1 MSRLIKKVALIGGG
15 VIGGGWAARF
25 LLNGIDV
32 NVFDPSDS
40 AERSLNEMLSNARR
54 AYSKLTMAPL
64 LKPGKLVFFD
74 SLEKAV
80 QDVEF
85 VQESTPERLELKRSI
100 INEIDQNA
108 PETVLICSST
118 SGLKPSLLQAEMKYP
133 ERFMV
138 GHPFNPVYL
147 LPLVEI
153 CGGEQTSVEAK
164 QNAAEFYREVGMKP
178 LILRKEI
185 DAFIADRLLEAVW
198 REGLWLIRDDVAST
212 EELDDAIRF
221 GFGLRWAQMGLFET
235 YRVAGGEAGVR
246 HFISQFGPT
255 LSLPWT
261 KLMDVPD
268 LNEELIEKIVTQSDT
283 QSGMHS
289 IRELERIRDDNL
301 VAIMQGLKLHDWGA
315 GALLKEY
322 EERLYQKAHSGIVSS
337 DPDFSKPLSLFDA
350 EVLPEWLDYNGHMTE
365 SRYLQVFGDATD
377 ALLNFVGMDESYRSQ
392 GLSVYTV
399 ETHIRHLLEVAGGEP
414 LTVETQLLGFD
425 EKRLRI
431 VHKILHAS
439 SGDLLATGEHMLLHV
454 DTEARC
460 AAPLGKKLYEKLEK
474 IWRGHQNLTVPDYS
488 GNGIQNI
495 SPKESRQKPD
505 LKKQ

>member
-1 MSRLIKKVALIGGG
+1 MTKLIKKAALIGGG

-32 NVFDPSDS
+32 NVFDPSET
-40 AERSLNEMLSNARR
+40 AERTLHEMLSNAKR
-54 AYSKLTMAPL
+54 AYAKLTMAPL
-64 LKPGKLVFFD
+64 LKPGKLVFLD
-74 SLEKAV
+74 SIEKAV

-85 VQESTPERLELKRSI
+85 VQESAPERLELKRSI
-100 INEIDQNA
+100 INQIDQYA
-108 PETVLICSST
+108 PESALICSST
-118 SGLKPSLLQAEMKYP
+118 SGLKPSSLQAEMKHP

-153 CGGEQTSVEAK
+153 CGGGKTSNAAK

-198 REGLWLIRDDVAST
+198 REGLWLIRDDVATT

-235 YRVAGGEAGVR
+235 YRVAGGEAGMR

-261 KLMDVPD
+261 KLMDVPE
-268 LNEELIEKIVTQSDT
+268 LNEELIEKIVSQSDA
-283 QSGMHS
+283 QSGKHS

-322 EERLYQKAHSGIVSS
+322 EERLYQKAHSGVVSS
-337 DPDFSKPLSLFDA
+337 DPDFSKPLRLHDSK
-350 EVLPEWLDYNGHMTE
+350 VLPDWFDYNGHMTE

-377 ALLNFVGMDESYRSQ
+377 ALLNFVGMDEAYRKQ
-392 GLSVYTV
+392 GFSVYTV
-399 ETHIRHLLEVAGGEP
+399 ESHIRHLKEIRGGEQ
-414 LTVETQLLGFD
+414 LSLETQLLGFD

-431 VHKILHAS
+431 VHTMSNAS
-439 SGDLLATGEHMLLHV
+439 SGDILATGEHMLLHV
-454 DTEARC
+454 DSEAGRAC
-460 AAPLGKKLYEKLEK
+460 PFENILYEKLEK
-474 IWRGHQNLTVPDYS
+474 IWQGHQSLAAPVFAGKGILSLT
-488 GNGIQNI
+488 
-495 SPKESRQKPD
+495 
-505 LKKQ
+505 

>member
-1 MSRLIKKVALIGGG
+1 MTKLIKKAALIGGG

-32 NVFDPSDS
+32 NVFDPSET
-40 AERSLNEMLSNARR
+40 AERTLHEMLSNAKR
-54 AYSKLTMAPL
+54 AYAKLTMAPL
-64 LKPGKLVFFD
+64 LKPGKLVFLD
-74 SLEKAV
+74 SIEKAV

-85 VQESTPERLELKRSI
+85 VQESAPERLELKRSI
-100 INEIDQNA
+100 INQIDQYA
-108 PETVLICSST
+108 PESALICSST
-118 SGLKPSLLQAEMKYP
+118 SGLKPSSLQAEIQHP

-153 CGGEQTSVEAK
+153 CGGGKTSQEAK

-185 DAFIADRLLEAVW
+185 DAFLADRLLEAVW

-235 YRVAGGEAGVR
+235 YRVAGGEAGMR

-261 KLMDVPD
+261 KLMDVPE
-268 LNEELIEKIVTQSDT
+268 LNEELIEKIVSQSDA
-283 QSGMHS
+283 QSGKHS

-315 GALLKEY
+315 GALLKQY
-322 EERLYQKAHSGIVSS
+322 EERLYQKAHSGVVSS
-337 DPDFSKPLSLFDA
+337 EPDFSKALALFDA

-377 ALLNFVGMDESYRSQ
+377 ALLNFAGMDETYRTQ
-392 GLSVYTV
+392 GFSVYTV

-431 VHKILHAS
+431 VHKLLHAS
-439 SGDLLATGEHMLLHV
+439 SGDVLATAEHMLLHV
-454 DTEARC
+454 NTEAGKAC
-460 AAPLGKKLYEKLEK
+460 PFGKKLYEKLEK
-474 IWRGHQNLTVPDYS
+474 IWQGHQNLDVPDY
-488 GNGIQNI
+488 GGKGIRN
-495 SPKESRQKPD
+495 
-505 LKKQ
+505 LKSHL

>member
-1 MSRLIKKVALIGGG
+1 MSKLIKKVALIGGG

-32 NVFDPSDS
+32 NVFDPSDR
-40 AERSLNEMLSNARR
+40 AERGLNEMLSNARR

-64 LKPGKLVFFD
+64 LKPGKLVFLD

-80 QDVEF
+80 QGVEF
-85 VQESTPERLELKRSI
+85 VQESAPERLELKRSI
-100 INEIDQNA
+100 IKQIDRYA
-108 PETVLICSST
+108 PETALICSST
-118 SGLKPSLLQAEMKYP
+118 SGLKPSSLQAEMQHP

-153 CGGEQTSVEAK
+153 CGGEQTSAEAK
-164 QNAAEFYREVGMKP
+164 QHAAEFYREIGMKP

-198 REGLWLIRDDVAST
+198 REGLWLIRDDVATT

-235 YRVAGGEAGVR
+235 YRVAGGEAGMR

-255 LSLPWT
+255 LCLPWT
-261 KLMDVPD
+261 KLMDVPE

-322 EERLYQKAHSGIVSS
+322 EERLYQKAHSGVVSS
-337 DPDFSKPLSLFDA
+337 DPDFSKSLSLFDA
-350 EVLPEWLDYNGHMTE
+350 DVLPEWLDYNGHMTE

-377 ALLNFVGMDESYRSQ
+377 AFLNFIGMDKNYRKQ
-392 GLSVYTV
+392 GFSVYTV
-399 ETHIRHLLEVAGGEP
+399 ETHIRHLQEVAGGEP
-414 LTVETQLLGFD
+414 LTVKTQLLGFD
-425 EKRLRI
+425 EKRLRV
-431 VHKILHAS
+431 VHKLLHTS
-439 SGDLLATGEHMLLHV
+439 SGDVLATGEHMLLHV
-454 DTEARC
+454 NTDK
-460 AAPLGKKLYEKLEK
+460 GKACPFGNMLSEKLEK
-474 IWRGHQNLTVPDYS
+474 IWQGHKNLDIPDYA
-488 GNGIQNI
+488 GNGIR
-495 SPKESRQKPD
+495 K
-505 LKKQ
+505 LV

>member
-1 MSRLIKKVALIGGG
+1 MTKLIKKAALIGGG

-32 NVFDPSDS
+32 NVFDPSET
-40 AERSLNEMLSNARR
+40 AERTLHEMLSNAKR
-54 AYSKLTMAPL
+54 AYAKLTMAPL
-64 LKPGKLVFFD
+64 LKPGKLVFLD
-74 SLEKAV
+74 SIEKAV

-85 VQESTPERLELKRSI
+85 VQESAPERLELKRSI
-100 INEIDQNA
+100 INQIDQYA
-108 PETVLICSST
+108 PESALICSST
-118 SGLKPSLLQAEMKYP
+118 SGLKPSSLQAEMKHP

-153 CGGEQTSVEAK
+153 CGGGKTSNAAK
-164 QNAAEFYREVGMKP
+164 QNATEFYREVGMKP

-198 REGLWLIRDDVAST
+198 REGLWLIRDDVATT

-235 YRVAGGEAGVR
+235 YRVAGGEAGMR

-261 KLMDVPD
+261 KLMDVPE
-268 LNEELIEKIVTQSDT
+268 LNEELIEKIVSQSEA
-283 QSGMHS
+283 QSGKHS

-322 EERLYQKAHSGIVSS
+322 EERLYQKAHSGVVSS
-337 DPDFSKPLSLFDA
+337 EPDFSKPLALFTA

-377 ALLNFVGMDESYRSQ
+377 ALLNFVGMDEAYRTQ
-392 GLSVYTV
+392 GFSVYTV

-431 VHKILHAS
+431 VHTMSKAS
-439 SGDLLATGEHMLLHV
+439 SGDMLATAEHMLLHV
-454 DTEARC
+454 DTEAGKAC
-460 AAPLGKKLYEKLEK
+460 PFGKKLYEKLEK
-474 IWRGHQNLTVPDYS
+474 IWQGHQNLDVPDY
-488 GNGIQNI
+488 GGKGIRN
-495 SPKESRQKPD
+495 
-505 LKKQ
+505 LKSHL

>member
-1 MSRLIKKVALIGGG
+1 MTKLLKKVALIGGG

-25 LLNGIDV
+25 LLNGLDV

-40 AERSLNEMLSNARR
+40 SERSLNEMLSNARH

-64 LKPGKLVFFD
+64 LKPGKLFFFD

-85 VQESTPERLELKRSI
+85 IQESAPERLELKRSI
-100 INEIDQNA
+100 INQIDRYA
-108 PETVLICSST
+108 SVTALICSST
-118 SGLKPSLLQAEMKYP
+118 SGLKPSSLQAEMEQP

-153 CGGEQTSVEAK
+153 CGGEQTSAEAK
-164 QNAAEFYREVGMKP
+164 QHAAEFYREVGMKP

-212 EELDDAIRF
+212 EELDDAIRY

-235 YRVAGGEAGVR
+235 YRVAGGEAGMR

-261 KLMDVPD
+261 KLIDVPE
-268 LNEELIEKIVTQSDT
+268 LNEELIEKIVSQSDA

-301 VAIMQGLKLHDWGA
+301 VAIMQGLKLNDWGA

-322 EERLYQKAHSGIVSS
+322 EERLYQKAHSGVAAS

-350 EVLPEWLDYNGHMTE
+350 KVLPEWLDYNGHMTE

-377 ALLNFVGMDESYRSQ
+377 ALLNFVGMDEAYRSQ
-392 GLSVYTV
+392 GFSVYTV

-431 VHKILHAS
+431 VHTMSNAS
-439 SGDLLATGEHMLLHV
+439 SGDILATGEHMLLHV
-454 DTEARC
+454 DTEAGKAC
-460 AAPLGKKLYEKLEK
+460 PFGKKLYEKLEK
-474 IWRGHQNLTVPDYS
+474 IWQGHQHLDVPDY
-488 GNGIQNI
+488 GGKGIRN
-495 SPKESRQKPD
+495 
-505 LKKQ
+505 LKSHL

>member
-1 MSRLIKKVALIGGG
+1 MSKFMKKVALIGGG

-25 LLNGIDV
+25 LLNGLDV
-32 NVFDPSDS
+32 NVFDPSDR
-40 AERSLNEMLSNARR
+40 AERSLNEMLTNAIH

-64 LKPGKLVFFD
+64 LKPGKLFFFD

-80 QDVEF
+80 QDIEF
-85 VQESTPERLELKRSI
+85 IQESAPERLELKRSI
-100 INEIDQNA
+100 INQIDRYA
-108 PETVLICSST
+108 TETALICSST
-118 SGLKPSLLQAEMKYP
+118 SGLKPSFLQAEMEHP

-153 CGGEQTSVEAK
+153 CGGEQTSPEAK
-164 QNAAEFYREVGMKP
+164 QHAAEFYREVGMKP

-212 EELDDAIRF
+212 EELDDAIRY

-235 YRVAGGEAGVR
+235 YRVAGGEAGMR

-261 KLMDVPD
+261 KLMDVPE
-268 LNEELIEKIVTQSDT
+268 LNEELIEKIVSQSDA
-283 QSGMHS
+283 QSGKHS

-301 VAIMQGLKLHDWGA
+301 VAIMQGLKLNDWGA

-322 EERLYQKAHSGIVSS
+322 EERLYQKAHSGVVVS
-337 DPDFSKPLSLFDA
+337 DPDFSKALSLFDA
-350 EVLPEWLDYNGHMTE
+350 KVLPEWLDYNGHMTE

-377 ALLNFVGMDESYRSQ
+377 ALLKFVGMDEAYRTD
-392 GLSVYTV
+392 GFSVYTV

-414 LTVETQLLGFD
+414 LNVQTQLLGFD

-431 VHKILHAS
+431 VHKILHVS
-439 SGDLLATGEHMLLHV
+439 SGDILATGEHMLLHV
-454 DTEARC
+454 DTEAGC
-460 AAPLGKKLYEKLEK
+460 ATPLGKKLYEKLEK
-474 IWRGHQNLTVPDYS
+474 IWQGHQNLAVLDYA
-488 GNGIQNI
+488 GNGIRDIKI
-495 SPKESRQKPD
+495 SS
-505 LKKQ
+505 

>member
-1 MSRLIKKVALIGGG
+1 MTKLIKKAALIGGG

-32 NVFDPSDS
+32 NVFDPSET
-40 AERSLNEMLSNARR
+40 AERTLHEMLSNAKR
-54 AYSKLTMAPL
+54 AYAKLTMAPL
-64 LKPGKLVFFD
+64 LKPGKLVFLD
-74 SLEKAV
+74 SIEKAV

-85 VQESTPERLELKRSI
+85 VQESAPERLELKRSI
-100 INEIDQNA
+100 INQIDQYA
-108 PETVLICSST
+108 PESALICSST
-118 SGLKPSLLQAEMKYP
+118 SGLKPSSLQAEMKHP

-153 CGGEQTSVEAK
+153 CGGGKTSNAAK
-164 QNAAEFYREVGMKP
+164 QNATEFYREVGMKP

-198 REGLWLIRDDVAST
+198 REGLWLIRDDVATT

-235 YRVAGGEAGVR
+235 YRVAGGEAGMR

-261 KLMDVPD
+261 KLMDVPE
-268 LNEELIEKIVTQSDT
+268 LNEELIEKIVSQSEA
-283 QSGMHS
+283 QSGKHS

-322 EERLYQKAHSGIVSS
+322 EERLYQKAHSGVVSS
-337 DPDFSKPLSLFDA
+337 DQDFSKALSLFDA

-377 ALLNFVGMDESYRSQ
+377 ALLNFVGMDEAYRTQ
-392 GLSVYTV
+392 GFSVYTV
-399 ETHIRHLLEVAGGEP
+399 ETHIRHLLEVAGAEP
-414 LTVETQLLGFD
+414 LSVKTQVLGFD

-431 VHKILHAS
+431 VHTMSNAS
-439 SGDLLATGEHMLLHV
+439 SGDILATGEHMLLHV
-454 DTEARC
+454 DTEAGC
-460 AAPLGKKLYEKLEK
+460 ATPFGINLYEKLEK
-474 IWRGHQNLTVPDYS
+474 IWQGHQNLKAPDYT
-488 GNGIQNI
+488 GKGIRN
-495 SPKESRQKPD
+495 
-505 LKKQ
+505 LKSSS

>member
-1 MSRLIKKVALIGGG
+1 MTKLIKKAALIGGG

-32 NVFDPSDS
+32 NVFDPSET
-40 AERSLNEMLSNARR
+40 AERTLHEMLSNAKR
-54 AYSKLTMAPL
+54 AYAKLTMAPL
-64 LKPGKLVFFD
+64 LKPGKLVFLD
-74 SLEKAV
+74 SIEKAV

-85 VQESTPERLELKRSI
+85 VQESAPERLELKRSI
-100 INEIDQNA
+100 INQIDQYA
-108 PETVLICSST
+108 PESALICSST
-118 SGLKPSLLQAEMKYP
+118 SGLKPSSLQAEIQHP

-153 CGGEQTSVEAK
+153 CGGGKTSQEAK

-235 YRVAGGEAGVR
+235 YRVAGGEAGMR

-261 KLMDVPD
+261 KLMDVPE
-268 LNEELIEKIVTQSDT
+268 LNEELIEKIVSQSDA
-283 QSGMHS
+283 QSGKHS

-315 GALLKEY
+315 GALLKQY
-322 EERLYQKAHSGIVSS
+322 EERLYQKAHSGVVSS
-337 DPDFSKPLSLFDA
+337 EPDFSKPLALFTA

-377 ALLNFVGMDESYRSQ
+377 ALLNFAGMDETYRTQ
-392 GLSVYTV
+392 GFSVYTV

-431 VHKILHAS
+431 VHTMSKAS
-439 SGDLLATGEHMLLHV
+439 SGDMLATAEHMLLHV
-454 DTEARC
+454 DTEAGKAC
-460 AAPLGKKLYEKLEK
+460 PFGKKLYEKLEK
-474 IWRGHQNLTVPDYS
+474 IWQGHQNLDVPDY
-488 GNGIQNI
+488 GGKGIRN
-495 SPKESRQKPD
+495 
-505 LKKQ
+505 LKSHL

>member
-1 MSRLIKKVALIGGG
+1 MTKPIKKVALIGGG

-32 NVFDPSDS
+32 NVFDPSETT
-40 AERSLNEMLSNARR
+40 ERTLHEMLSNAKR
-54 AYSKLTMAPL
+54 AYAKLTMAPL

-80 QDVEF
+80 QEVEF
-85 VQESTPERLELKRSI
+85 VQESAPERLELKRSI
-100 INEIDQNA
+100 INQIDQYA
-108 PETVLICSST
+108 PESALICSST
-118 SGLKPSLLQAEMKYP
+118 SGLKPSALQAEMQHP

-153 CGGEQTSVEAK
+153 CGGGKTSQEAK

-235 YRVAGGEAGVR
+235 YRVAGGEAGMR

-261 KLMDVPD
+261 KLMDVPE
-268 LNEELIEKIVTQSDT
+268 LNEELIEKIVSQSDA
-283 QSGMHS
+283 QSGKHS

-315 GALLKEY
+315 GALLKQY
-322 EERLYQKAHSGIVSS
+322 EERLYQKAHSGVVSS
-337 DPDFSKPLSLFDA
+337 EPDFSKPLALFTA

-377 ALLNFVGMDESYRSQ
+377 ALLNFAGMDETYRTQ
-392 GLSVYTV
+392 GFSVYTV

-431 VHKILHAS
+431 VHTMSKAS
-439 SGDLLATGEHMLLHV
+439 SGDMLATAEHMLLHV
-454 DTEARC
+454 DTEAGKAC
-460 AAPLGKKLYEKLEK
+460 PFGKKLYEKLEK
-474 IWRGHQNLTVPDYS
+474 IWQGHQNLDVPDY
-488 GNGIQNI
+488 GGKGIRN
-495 SPKESRQKPD
+495 
-505 LKKQ
+505 LKSHL

>member
-1 MSRLIKKVALIGGG
+1 MSEPRKKTALIGGG

-40 AERSLNEMLSNARR
+40 AERTLNEMLSNARR
-54 AYSKLTMAPL
+54 AYSKMTMAPL
-64 LKPGKLVFFD
+64 VQPGNLLFFD
-74 SLEKAV
+74 SLENAV
-80 QDVEF
+80 QDVDF
-85 VQESTPERLELKRSI
+85 IQESAPERLDLKRSI
-100 INEIDQNA
+100 INQIDQYA
-108 PETVLICSST
+108 SETVLICSST
-118 SGLKPSLLQAEMKYP
+118 SGLKPTLLQAEMKHP

-153 CGGEQTSVEAK
+153 CGGEKTSEDSK
-164 QNAAEFYREVGMKP
+164 LTAAEFYREVGMKP

-235 YRVAGGEAGVR
+235 YRVAGGESGVR

-255 LSLPWT
+255 LGLPWT
-261 KLMDVPD
+261 KLMNVPKLD
-268 LNEELIEKIVTQSDT
+268 DELIEKIVLQSDM
-283 QSGMHS
+283 QSGMYS
-289 IRELERIRDDNL
+289 IHELERIRDDNL

-337 DPDFSKPLSLFDA
+337 DQDFSKPLSLFDA

-377 ALLNFVGMDESYRSQ
+377 ALLNYIGMDEAYRS
-392 GLSVYTV
+392 GGFSVYTV
-399 ETHIRHLLEVAGGEP
+399 ETHIRHLLEIAGGEP

-431 VHKILHAS
+431 VHKLLHAS
-439 SGDLLATGEHMLLHV
+439 SGDELATGEHMLLHV

-460 AAPLGKKLYEKLEK
+460 AAPFGKELYVKLEK
-474 IWRGHQNLTVPDYS
+474 IWLGHQNLTVPDYS
-488 GNGIQNI
+488 GNGIQNLKSI
-495 SPKESRQKPD
+495 S
-505 LKKQ
+505 

>member
-1 MSRLIKKVALIGGG
+1 M
-15 VIGGGWAARF
+15 
-25 LLNGIDV
+25 

-40 AERSLNEMLSNARR
+40 AERTLNEMLSNARR
-54 AYSKLTMAPL
+54 AYSKMTMAPL
-64 LKPGKLVFFD
+64 VEPGNLLFFD
-74 SLEKAV
+74 SLENAV
-80 QDVEF
+80 QDVDF
-85 VQESTPERLELKRSI
+85 IQESAPERLELKRSI
-100 INEIDQNA
+100 INQIDQYA
-108 PETVLICSST
+108 SETVLICSST
-118 SGLKPSLLQAEMKYP
+118 SGLKPTLLQAEMKHP

-153 CGGEQTSVEAK
+153 CGGEKTSEDAK
-164 QNAAEFYREVGMKP
+164 LTAAEFYREVGMKP

-235 YRVAGGEAGVR
+235 YRVAGGESGVR

-255 LSLPWT
+255 LGLPWT
-261 KLMDVPD
+261 KLMNVPELD
-268 LNEELIEKIVTQSDT
+268 EELIEKIVLQSDT
-283 QSGMHS
+283 QSGMYS

-337 DPDFSKPLSLFDA
+337 DQDFSKPLSLFDA

-377 ALLNFVGMDESYRSQ
+377 ALLNYIGMDEAYRS
-392 GLSVYTV
+392 GGFSVYTV
-399 ETHIRHLLEVAGGEP
+399 ETHIRHLLEIAGGEP
-414 LTVETQLLGFD
+414 LTVETQLLGLD

-431 VHKILHAS
+431 VHKLLHTS
-439 SGDLLATGEHMLLHV
+439 SGDELATGEHMLLHV

-460 AAPLGKKLYEKLEK
+460 ASPFGKKLYVKLEK
-474 IWRGHQNLTVPDYS
+474 IWLGHQNLTVPDYS
-488 GNGIQNI
+488 GNGIQNLKSI
-495 SPKESRQKPD
+495 S
-505 LKKQ
+505 

>member
-1 MSRLIKKVALIGGG
+1 MSKLIKKVALIGGG

-32 NVFDPSDS
+32 NVYDPSDS
-40 AERSLNEMLSNARR
+40 AVRSLNEMLSNARA

-64 LKPGKLVFFD
+64 VKPGKLVFLD
-74 SLEKAV
+74 SLEKVV

-85 VQESTPERLELKRSI
+85 VQES
-100 INEIDQNA
+100 A
-108 PETVLICSST
+108 PENPDLKCFILKEIEQFASETSLICSST
-118 SGLKPSLLQAEMKYP
+118 SGLKPSDLQAEMKHP

-153 CGGEQTSVEAK
+153 CGGVKTTAEAK
-164 QNAAEFYREVGMKP
+164 QSAAEFYREVGMKP

-185 DAFIADRLLEAVW
+185 DAFIADRLMEAVW
-198 REGLWLIRDDVAST
+198 REGLWLIRDDVATT

-235 YRVAGGEAGVR
+235 YRVAGGDAGMR

-255 LSLPWT
+255 LSWPWT
-261 KLMDVPD
+261 KLMDVPE
-268 LNEELIEKIVTQSDT
+268 LNEELINKIVTQSDT

-322 EERLYQKAHSGIVSS
+322 EERLYEKAHSGIVAS
-337 DPDFSKPLSLFDA
+337 DPDFSEPLRLHDSQ
-350 EVLPEWLDYNGHMTE
+350 VRPEWLDYNGHMTE
-365 SRYLQVFGDATD
+365 SRYLQVFGDTTD
-377 ALLNFVGMDESYRSQ
+377 AFLNFIGMDENYRKQ
-392 GLSVYTV
+392 GFSVYTV
-399 ETHIRHLLEVAGGEP
+399 ETHIRHVCEVAGGEP
-414 LTVETQLLGFD
+414 LSVKSQLLGFD
-425 EKRLRI
+425 EKRFRI
-431 VHKILHAS
+431 VHEMFHPP
-439 SGDLLATGEHMLLHV
+439 SGDVLATGEHMLLHV
-454 DTEARC
+454 NTNK
-460 AAPLGKKLYEKLEK
+460 GKACPFGKILYEKLAQ
-474 IWRGHQNLTVPDYS
+474 IWNGHQNLSIPDYA
-488 GNGIQNI
+488 GKGFQELN
-495 SPKESRQKPD
+495 
-505 LKKQ
+505 KK

>member
-1 MSRLIKKVALIGGG
+1 MSEPRKKTALIGGG

-40 AERSLNEMLSNARR
+40 AERTLNEMLSNARR
-54 AYSKLTMAPL
+54 AYSKMTMAPL
-64 LKPGKLVFFD
+64 VQPGNLLFFD
-74 SLEKAV
+74 SLENAV
-80 QDVEF
+80 QDVDF
-85 VQESTPERLELKRSI
+85 IQESAPERLELKRSI
-100 INEIDQNA
+100 INQIDQYA
-108 PETVLICSST
+108 SKTVLICSST
-118 SGLKPSLLQAEMKYP
+118 SGLKPTLLQAEMKHP

-153 CGGEQTSVEAK
+153 CGGEKTSEDAK
-164 QNAAEFYREVGMKP
+164 LIAAEFYREVGMKP

-235 YRVAGGEAGVR
+235 YRVAGGESGVR

-255 LSLPWT
+255 LGLPWT
-261 KLMDVPD
+261 KLMNVPELD
-268 LNEELIEKIVTQSDT
+268 EELIEKIVLQSDT
-283 QSGMHS
+283 QSGMYS

-337 DPDFSKPLSLFDA
+337 DQDFSKPLSLFDA

-377 ALLNFVGMDESYRSQ
+377 ALLNYIGMDEAYRS
-392 GLSVYTV
+392 GGFSVYTV
-399 ETHIRHLLEVAGGEP
+399 ETHIRHLLEIAGGEP
-414 LTVETQLLGFD
+414 LTVETQLLGLD

-431 VHKILHAS
+431 VHKLLHTS
-439 SGDLLATGEHMLLHV
+439 SGDELATGEHMLLHV

-460 AAPLGKKLYEKLEK
+460 ASPFGKKLYVKLEK
-474 IWRGHQNLTVPDYS
+474 IWLGHQNLTVPDYS
-488 GNGIQNI
+488 GNGIQNLKSI
-495 SPKESRQKPD
+495 S
-505 LKKQ
+505 

>member
-1 MSRLIKKVALIGGG
+1 MTKPIKKVALIGGG

-32 NVFDPSDS
+32 NVFDPSETT
-40 AERSLNEMLSNARR
+40 ERTLHEMLSNAKR
-54 AYSKLTMAPL
+54 AYAKLTMAPL

-80 QDVEF
+80 QEVEF
-85 VQESTPERLELKRSI
+85 VQESAPERLELKRSI
-100 INEIDQNA
+100 INQIDQYA
-108 PETVLICSST
+108 PESALICSST
-118 SGLKPSLLQAEMKYP
+118 SGLKPSSLQAEIQHP

-153 CGGEQTSVEAK
+153 CGGGKTSQEAK

-235 YRVAGGEAGVR
+235 YRVAGGEAGMR

-261 KLMDVPD
+261 KLMDVPE
-268 LNEELIEKIVTQSDT
+268 LNEELIEKIVSQSDA
-283 QSGMHS
+283 QSGKHS

-315 GALLKEY
+315 GALLKQY
-322 EERLYQKAHSGIVSS
+322 EERLYQKAHSGVVSS
-337 DPDFSKPLSLFDA
+337 EPDFSKPLALFTA

-377 ALLNFVGMDESYRSQ
+377 ALLNFAGMDETYRTQ
-392 GLSVYTV
+392 GFSVYTV

-431 VHKILHAS
+431 VHTMSKAS
-439 SGDLLATGEHMLLHV
+439 SGDMLATAEHMLLHV
-454 DTEARC
+454 DTEAGKAC
-460 AAPLGKKLYEKLEK
+460 PFGKKLYEKLEK
-474 IWRGHQNLTVPDYS
+474 IWQGHQNLDVPDY
-488 GNGIQNI
+488 GGKGIRN
-495 SPKESRQKPD
+495 
-505 LKKQ
+505 LKSHL

>member
-1 MSRLIKKVALIGGG
+1 MTKLIKKAALIGGG

-32 NVFDPSDS
+32 NVFDPSET
-40 AERSLNEMLSNARR
+40 AERTLHEMLSNAKR
-54 AYSKLTMAPL
+54 AYAKLTMAPL
-64 LKPGKLVFFD
+64 LKPGKLVFLD
-74 SLEKAV
+74 SIEKAV

-85 VQESTPERLELKRSI
+85 VQESAPERLELKRSI
-100 INEIDQNA
+100 INQIDQYA
-108 PETVLICSST
+108 PESALICSST
-118 SGLKPSLLQAEMKYP
+118 SGLKPSSLQAEMKHP

-153 CGGEQTSVEAK
+153 CGGGKTSQEAK

-235 YRVAGGEAGVR
+235 YRVAGGEAGMR

-261 KLMDVPD
+261 KLMDVPE
-268 LNEELIEKIVTQSDT
+268 LNEELIEKIVSQSEA
-283 QSGMHS
+283 QSGKHS

-322 EERLYQKAHSGIVSS
+322 EERLYQKAHSGVVSS
-337 DPDFSKPLSLFDA
+337 DPDFSKPLRLHDSK
-350 EVLPEWLDYNGHMTE
+350 VLPDWFDYNGHMTE

-377 ALLNFVGMDESYRSQ
+377 ALLNFVGMDEAYRTQ
-392 GLSVYTV
+392 GFSVYTV
-399 ETHIRHLLEVAGGEP
+399 ETHIRHLLEVAGAEP
-414 LTVETQLLGFD
+414 LSVKTQVLGFD

-431 VHKILHAS
+431 VHTMSNAS
-439 SGDLLATGEHMLLHV
+439 SGDILATGEHMLLHV
-454 DTEARC
+454 DTEAGKAC
-460 AAPLGKKLYEKLEK
+460 PFGKKLYEKLEK
-474 IWRGHQNLTVPDYS
+474 IWQGHQNLDVPDY
-488 GNGIQNI
+488 GGKGIRN
-495 SPKESRQKPD
+495 
-505 LKKQ
+505 LKSHL

>member
-1 MSRLIKKVALIGGG
+1 MTKLIKKAALIGGG

-32 NVFDPSDS
+32 NVFDPSETT
-40 AERSLNEMLSNARR
+40 ERTLHEMLANAKG

-80 QDVEF
+80 QEVEF
-85 VQESTPERLELKRSI
+85 VQESAPERLELKRSI
-100 INEIDQNA
+100 INQIDQYA
-108 PETVLICSST
+108 PESALICSST
-118 SGLKPSLLQAEMKYP
+118 SGLKPSSLQAEIQHP

-153 CGGEQTSVEAK
+153 CGGGKTSQEAK

-235 YRVAGGEAGVR
+235 YRVAGGEAGMR

-261 KLMDVPD
+261 KLMDVPE
-268 LNEELIEKIVTQSDT
+268 LNEELIEKIVSQSDA
-283 QSGMHS
+283 QSGKHS

-315 GALLKEY
+315 GALLKQY
-322 EERLYQKAHSGIVSS
+322 EERLYQKAHSGVVSS
-337 DPDFSKPLSLFDA
+337 EPDFSKPLALFDA

-377 ALLNFVGMDESYRSQ
+377 ALLNFAGMDETYRTQ
-392 GLSVYTV
+392 GFSVYTV

-431 VHKILHAS
+431 VHTMSKAS
-439 SGDLLATGEHMLLHV
+439 SGDMLATAEHMLLHV
-454 DTEARC
+454 DTEAGKAC
-460 AAPLGKKLYEKLEK
+460 PFGKKLYEKLEK
-474 IWRGHQNLTVPDYS
+474 IWQGHQNLDVPDY
-488 GNGIQNI
+488 GGKGIRN
-495 SPKESRQKPD
+495 
-505 LKKQ
+505 LKSHL

>member
-1 MSRLIKKVALIGGG
+1 MSKLIKKVALIGGG

-32 NVFDPSDS
+32 NVYDPSDS
-40 AERSLNEMLSNARR
+40 AERSLNQMLSNARR

-64 LKPGKLVFFD
+64 VKPGKLVFLD
-74 SLEKAV
+74 SLEKVV

-85 VQESTPERLELKRSI
+85 VQES
-100 INEIDQNA
+100 A
-108 PETVLICSST
+108 PENPDLKCSILKEIEQFASETSLICSST
-118 SGLKPSLLQAEMKYP
+118 SGLKPSDLQAEMKHP

-153 CGGEQTSVEAK
+153 CGGVKTTAEAK
-164 QNAAEFYREVGMKP
+164 QSAAEFYREVGMKP

-185 DAFIADRLLEAVW
+185 DAFIADRLMEAVW
-198 REGLWLIRDDVAST
+198 REGLWLIRDDVATT

-235 YRVAGGEAGVR
+235 YRVAGGEAGMR

-255 LSLPWT
+255 LSWPWT
-261 KLMDVPD
+261 KLMDVPE
-268 LNEELIEKIVTQSDT
+268 LNEELINKIVTQSDT

-322 EERLYQKAHSGIVSS
+322 EERLYEKAHSGIVAS
-337 DPDFSKPLSLFDA
+337 DPDFSEPLRLHDSQ
-350 EVLPEWLDYNGHMTE
+350 VRPEWLDYNGHMTE

-377 ALLNFVGMDESYRSQ
+377 ALLGYL
-392 GLSVYTV
+392 GLDQEYLDSGFSVFTV
-399 ETHIRHLLEVAGGEP
+399 ETHIRHLDEGAPGSNFV
-414 LTVETQLLGFD
+414 VKTQLLGGD
-425 EKRLRI
+425 EKRLHI
-431 VHKILHAS
+431 WHELLDLE
-439 SGDLLATGEHMLLHV
+439 SGSLFATGEHMLLHV
-454 DTEARC
+454 DTRAAKSCTMQSPLLSNSQQMNSLHQALKRPEAAGRSI
-460 AAPLGKKLYEKLEK
+460 ALP
-474 IWRGHQNLTVPDYS
+474 S
-488 GNGIQNI
+488 GN
-495 SPKESRQKPD
+495 
-505 LKKQ
+505 

>member
-1 MSRLIKKVALIGGG
+1 MSKLIKKVALIGGG

-32 NVFDPSDS
+32 NVYDPSDS
-40 AERSLNEMLSNARR
+40 AERSLNQMLSNARG

-64 LKPGKLVFFD
+64 VKPGKLVFLD
-74 SLEKAV
+74 SLEKVV

-85 VQESTPERLELKRSI
+85 VQES
-100 INEIDQNA
+100 A
-108 PETVLICSST
+108 PENPDLKCSILKEIEQFASETSLICSST
-118 SGLKPSLLQAEMKYP
+118 SGLKPSDLQAEMKHP

-153 CGGEQTSVEAK
+153 CGGVKTTAEAK
-164 QNAAEFYREVGMKP
+164 QSAAEFYREVGMKP

-185 DAFIADRLLEAVW
+185 DAFIADRLMEAVW
-198 REGLWLIRDDVAST
+198 REGLWLIRDDVATT

-235 YRVAGGEAGVR
+235 YRVAGGEAGMR

-255 LSLPWT
+255 LSWPWT
-261 KLMDVPD
+261 KLMDVPE
-268 LNEELIEKIVTQSDT
+268 LNEELINKIVTQSDE

-322 EERLYQKAHSGIVSS
+322 EERLYEKAHSGIVAS
-337 DPDFSKPLSLFDA
+337 DPDFSEPLCLHDSKVRPD
-350 EVLPEWLDYNGHMTE
+350 WLDYNGHMTE
-365 SRYLQVFGDATD
+365 SRYLQVFGDTTD
-377 ALLNFVGMDESYRSQ
+377 AFLNFIGMDENYRKQ
-392 GLSVYTV
+392 GFSVYTV
-399 ETHIRHLLEVAGGEP
+399 ETHIRHVCEVAGGEP
-414 LTVETQLLGFD
+414 LSVKSQLLGFD
-425 EKRLRI
+425 EKRFRI
-431 VHKILHAS
+431 VHEMFHPP
-439 SGDLLATGEHMLLHV
+439 SGDVLATGEHMLLHV
-454 DTEARC
+454 NTNK
-460 AAPLGKKLYEKLEK
+460 GKACPFGKILYEKLAE
-474 IWRGHQNLTVPDYS
+474 IWNGHQNLDIPDYA
-488 GNGIQNI
+488 GKGFQELN
-495 SPKESRQKPD
+495 
-505 LKKQ
+505 KK

>member
-1 MSRLIKKVALIGGG
+1 MSEPRKKTALIGGG

-40 AERSLNEMLSNARR
+40 AERTLNEMLSNARR
-54 AYSKLTMAPL
+54 AYSKMTMAPL
-64 LKPGKLVFFD
+64 VQPGNLLFFD
-74 SLEKAV
+74 SLENAV
-80 QDVEF
+80 QDVDF
-85 VQESTPERLELKRSI
+85 IQESAPERLDLKRSI
-100 INEIDQNA
+100 INQIDQYA
-108 PETVLICSST
+108 SETVLICSST
-118 SGLKPSLLQAEMKYP
+118 SGLKPTLLQAEMKHP

-153 CGGEQTSVEAK
+153 CGGEKTSEDAK
-164 QNAAEFYREVGMKP
+164 LTAAEFYREVGMKP

-235 YRVAGGEAGVR
+235 YRVAGGESGVR

-255 LSLPWT
+255 LGLPWT
-261 KLMDVPD
+261 KLMNVPELD
-268 LNEELIEKIVTQSDT
+268 EELIEKIVLQSDT
-283 QSGMHS
+283 QSGMYS

-337 DPDFSKPLSLFDA
+337 DQDFSKPLSLFDA

-377 ALLNFVGMDESYRSQ
+377 ALLNYIGMDEAYRS
-392 GLSVYTV
+392 GGFSVYTV
-399 ETHIRHLLEVAGGEP
+399 ETHIRHLLEIAGGEP
-414 LTVETQLLGFD
+414 LTVETQLLGLD

-431 VHKILHAS
+431 VHKLLHAS
-439 SGDLLATGEHMLLHV
+439 SGDELATGEHMLLHV

-460 AAPLGKKLYEKLEK
+460 ASPFGKELYVKLEK
-474 IWRGHQNLTVPDYS
+474 IWLGHQNLTVPDYS
-488 GNGIQNI
+488 GNGIQNLKSI
-495 SPKESRQKPD
+495 S
-505 LKKQ
+505 

>member
-1 MSRLIKKVALIGGG
+1 
-15 VIGGGWAARF
+15 
-25 LLNGIDV
+25 
-32 NVFDPSDS
+32 
-40 AERSLNEMLSNARR
+40 
-54 AYSKLTMAPL
+54 MAPFLQPGNL
-64 LKPGKLVFFD
+64 LFFD
-74 SLEKAV
+74 SLENAV
-80 QDVEF
+80 QDVDF
-85 VQESTPERLELKRSI
+85 IQESAPERLELKRSI
-100 INEIDQNA
+100 INQIDQYA
-108 PETVLICSST
+108 SETVLICSST
-118 SGLKPSLLQAEMKYP
+118 SGLKPTLLQAEMKHP

-153 CGGEQTSVEAK
+153 CGGEKTSEDAK
-164 QNAAEFYREVGMKP
+164 LTAAEFYREVGMKP

-235 YRVAGGEAGVR
+235 YRVAGGESGVR

-255 LSLPWT
+255 LGLPWT
-261 KLMDVPD
+261 KLMNVPELD
-268 LNEELIEKIVTQSDT
+268 EELIEKIVLQSDT
-283 QSGMHS
+283 QSGMYS

-337 DPDFSKPLSLFDA
+337 DQDFSKPLSLFDA

-377 ALLNFVGMDESYRSQ
+377 ALLNYIGMDEAYRS
-392 GLSVYTV
+392 GGFSVYTV
-399 ETHIRHLLEVAGGEP
+399 ETHIRHLLEIAGGEP
-414 LTVETQLLGFD
+414 LTVETQLLGLD

-431 VHKILHAS
+431 VHKLLHTS
-439 SGDLLATGEHMLLHV
+439 SGDELATGEHMLLHV

-460 AAPLGKKLYEKLEK
+460 ASPFGKKLYVKLEK
-474 IWRGHQNLTVPDYS
+474 IWLGHQNLTVPDYS
-488 GNGIQNI
+488 GNGIQNLKSI
-495 SPKESRQKPD
+495 S
-505 LKKQ
+505 